1 MRAQFAGRLFAS
13 ETWPSAFPRP
23 GFCFGNRWGRA
34 WFVGGD
40 PRRRPTWAAHSKPL
54 ALLPR
59 LTKMGHDEIT
69 MKVPWEYLKQ
79 SIIQSINLWRYH
91 ESKSINYI
99 INQLIDHSFNSS
111 IYLRK
116 YHKTKSHH
124 MYSRGTITTFLPPKF
139 TSAACI
145 WANAPN
151 KTMRIGHI
159 FAPKK
164 NNSYWK
170 KTSFLAKGFRYGVIF
185 VDVFVSLTSQ
195 FVLQFKERHN
205 TK

>member
-116 YHKTKSHH
+116 YQVASHV
-124 MYSRGTITTFLPPKF
+124 FP
-139 TSAACI
+139 
-145 WANAPN
+145 W
-151 KTMRIGHI
+151 
-159 FAPKK
+159 
-164 NNSYWK
+164 NNHN
-170 KTSFLAKGFRYGVIF
+170 L
-185 VDVFVSLTSQ
+185 LTSEVYLHCLHLGKRSQ
-195 FVLQFKERHN
+195 QNYEDWPHFRAK
-205 TK
+205 KK